1 MAQRFF
7 IAGTDT
13 GVGKTL
19 VTAALLEAAA
29 GLGYRCAGLK
39 PVAAGGE
46 QTPEGLRNEDAL
58 LLQRHASLKLSYEQ
72 INPVMLEEAI
82 APHLAAEHAGKRLSA
97 ERLAGFCRGVM
108 MQPMDLLL
116 VEGAGGWRV
125 PLNNVETLAD
135 LPKRLQLPCI
145 LVVGMRLGC
154 LNHALLTAE
163 AMRADGVPLAG
174 WIANRVDPGMAC
186 YEENR
191 DTLRRMLRAPLLA
204 ELPCM
209 TGADPVVDAAQCLT
223 PLVEQ
228 MLSKK

>member
-19 VTAALLEAAA
+19 VTAALLAAA
-29 GLGYRCAGLK
+29 SAAGYRCVGLK

-46 QTPEGLRNEDAL
+46 ETPEGLRNEDAL
-58 LLQRHASLKLSYEQ
+58 LLQRHASVSLPYEQ
-72 INPVMLEEAI
+72 INPVMLAEAI
-82 APHLAAEHAGKRLSA
+82 APHIAAERSGKRLSA
-97 ERLAGFCRGVM
+97 ERLVGFCRGVM
-108 MQPMDLLL
+108 MEPMDLLL

-125 PLNNVETLAD
+125 PLNPVETLAE
-135 LPKRLQLPCI
+135 LPRRLQLPCI

-163 AMRADGVPLAG
+163 AIRADGVPLAG
-174 WIANRVDPGMAC
+174 WIANRLDPEMAC

-191 DTLRRMLRAPLLA
+191 DTLARMLGAPLLA
-204 ELPCM
+204 ELPPLA
-209 TGADPVVDAAQCLT
+209 GSDPVIDAAQALA
-223 PLVEQ
+223 PLVARL
-228 MLSKK
+228 LSKK